1 MTTPAL
7 RATGTVQLTGRP
19 SGGKWHRYPCLGGG
33 PRADAEGGRPSR
45 AGRTAACP
53 PGGVAAGRGGG
64 RGRLPVRRGR
74 GGVAAG
80 ARQAAVRGSGCRLR
94 RRAGSAWLQGRAA
107 VRARA
112 RPRPWLRSAPSSSWS
127 GLGGGPGPQAPPG
140 PARGG
145 RLPGGGG
152 GCRPRARPRASP
164 APAAGATTW
173 RRRWR
178 AGLRLRGRSGGGSR
192 PGGGTWLGPRAG
204 VLGGGRRKAARTWAP
219 AQGGAAEGLTR
230 PGPGFSPLAYR
241 LPPPAPGGL
250 RGTDPAVATATGWAG
265 RGRCRAE
272 LDPRPRRPRPCPR
285 PRLTRLPRRA
295 PGAIPA
301 RRPLPATWASR
312 SLTGLQG
319 RGLRSGPRSPTRG
332 PRSAYAAVSPQR
344 TASASGAGTASSSL
358 RSGT

>member
-1 MTTPAL
+1 MPA
-7 RATGTVQLTGRP
+7 RRG
-19 SGGKWHRYPCLGGG
+19 SGGSGWRKGQ
-33 PRADAEGGRPSR
+33 
-45 AGRTAACP
+45 AARP
-53 PGGVAAGRGGG
+53 PGAGWGGG
-64 RGRLPVRRGR
+64 RGPPGGGQGKWLPPQAASRVRLAAGPGR
-74 GGVAAG
+74 GAG
-80 ARQAAVRGSGCRLR
+80 
-94 RRAGSAWLQGRAA
+94 AGSASALAPLSPQLGLERP
-107 VRARA
+107 RR
-112 RPRPWLRSAPSSSWS
+112 RPRPT
-127 GLGGGPGPQAPPG
+127 G
-140 PARGG
+140 PAR
-145 RLPGGGG
+145 PG
-152 GCRPRARPRASP
+152 PR
-164 APAAGATTW
+164 GALTW
-173 RRRWR
+173 RRRR
-178 AGLRLRGRSGGGSR
+178 LQAPGSAARVPSAGCGSHNMATAVAGGAAAPGAERGREPAWRRDLAGAAGGG
-192 PGGGTWLGPRAG
+192 WE
-204 VLGGGRRKAARTWAP
+204 GGRRKAARTWAP
-219 AQGGAAEGLTR
+219 AQGGAAEGLPR